1 MNNEVARV
9 FSARI
14 APWTSQGLSGNAL
27 YERLATDDELPAVF
41 DSDDLAAIIGI
52 SPLSVKKAR
61 SRGAGPNFMRLSA
74 KAVRYSRPDLCS
86 YLASKYVK
94 VREAA

>member
-1 MNNEVARV
+1 MDNTAARA

-14 APWTSQGLSGNAL
+14 AYWTSQGLSGLDL
-27 YERLATDDELPAVF
+27 YERMAADDELPAVF
-41 DSDDLAAIIGI
+41 DTDDLAAIQGI

-61 SRGAGPNFMRLSA
+61 HRGAGPNFMRLSA
-74 KAVRYSRPDLCS
+74 RAVRYSRPDLCA

>member
-1 MNNEVARV
+1 MDNTAARA

-14 APWTSQGLSGNAL
+14 AYWTSQGLSGPGL

-41 DSDDLAAIIGI
+41 DSEDLAAIFGI

-61 SRGAGPNFMRLSA
+61 HRGSGPNFMRLSA
-74 KAVRYSRPDLCS
+74 KAVRYSRPDLRA
-86 YLASKYVK
+86 YLASKYVR
-94 VREAA
+94 VQEAA